1 MLTYG
6 LDNILAVLTLI
17 LVSGTVLTVPTAM
30 LLLRLFR
37 RSVQKGMTAIS
48 QEEAFSGDVDTRATS
63 TSRACGPGTPLAVRV
78 LNGGVLR
85 EVEAGDN
92 WYDREAAR
100 SIRRTVL
107 IYSFAGFAFA
117 VMFAL
122 CFLLR
127 PETGLTFGRLV
138 WVTACFWW
146 PAVLAD

>member
-17 LVSGTVLTVPTAM
+17 LVSGTVLTVATAM

-92 WYDREAAR
+92 WYDREAAHQ
-100 SIRRTVL
+100 S
-107 IYSFAGFAFA
+107 GEP
-117 VMFAL
+117 
-122 CFLLR
+122 C
-127 PETGLTFGRLV
+127 
-138 WVTACFWW
+138 
-146 PAVLAD
+146 

>member
-1 MLTYG
+1 MT
-6 LDNILAVLTLI
+6 IRAP
-17 LVSGTVLTVPTAM
+17 LVP
-30 LLLRLFR
+30 
-37 RSVQKGMTAIS
+37 
-48 QEEAFSGDVDTRATS
+48 RAH
-63 TSRACGPGTPLAVRV
+63 GPGTPLAVRV

-100 SIRRTVL
+100 SYQRTVL